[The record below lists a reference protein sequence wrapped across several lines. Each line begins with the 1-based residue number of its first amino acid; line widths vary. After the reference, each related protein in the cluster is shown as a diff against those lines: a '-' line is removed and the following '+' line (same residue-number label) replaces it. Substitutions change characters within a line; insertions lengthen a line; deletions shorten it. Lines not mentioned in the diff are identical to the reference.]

1 MNIFKKRP
9 MQLLLASSLT
19 ALAACGGSSGDSTA
33 GGSSDSSGTFN
44 LAVTDAAIDSA
55 NHVFVEFTGVSI
67 QPADGEVIEFTFEEA
82 KQIDLLAL
90 QGSASEGLVTG
101 EEVPTGDYEWIRLH
115 VNAEADS
122 VIDSYIEM
130 NDGSQMELWIPSGSE
145 TGLKLVNGFTVT
157 ANGSVDFTIDFDLR
171 KSVVLPPAQQIGGA
185 ILKPALRLIDNTASG
200 NISGTVDGTLISEQ
214 CADPSTQTGA
224 VYVYSGADATVSD
237 VRGTEADPI
246 TTALVSEVEGGYG
259 YEAGFLDEGDYTV
272 AYTCGA
278 SDDDPE
284 AEDSLTFVGTT
295 NATVEADATTEVNFA
310 SDAEADTGTMSMEVT
325 DGPVDS
331 ASKVVVQFDGVEII
345 GSGETESRLI
355 AFEEPKTL
363 DLLTL
368 QGSATAGLFT
378 NEPLEAGT
386 YEQIRLMVTAADD
399 GEMDSYIEFENGD
412 QSELWIP
419 SGDETGLKL
428 NGPFVVEAGGS
439 SEFVIDFD
447 LRKSVVF
454 TGGAPEQGTDQQ
466 PEDAGGDGQGIILR
480 PTLRIVDK
488 SIATHIE
495 GEVAETE
502 MADTE
507 CEAGAAVYVFAGA
520 DATVGELGS
529 ANEPLATANVNA
541 NAEGGFEYEI
551 GFLEP
556 DEYTVAFTC
565 QADLD
570 SPETEDGI
578 EFKQS
583 ASITIEAGAEAAL
596 NFNQQ

>member
-1 MNIFKKRP
+1 MKTLKNTP
-9 MQLLLASSLT
+9 LQLLLASSLT
-19 ALAACGGSSGDSTA
+19 ALVACGGGSGDGST
-33 GGSSDSSGTFN
+33 GGTDGSNDSTGSFN

-55 NHVFVEFTGVSI
+55 SHVFVEFTGVSI
-67 QPADGEVIEFTFEEA
+67 QPVDGEVIEFTFDEA

-90 QGSASEGLVTG
+90 QGSASEGLVSG

-115 VNAEADS
+115 VNAEADGM
-122 VIDSYIEM
+122 VDSYIEM
-130 NDGSQMELWIPSGSE
+130 DDGNQMELWIPSGSQ

-157 ANGSVDFTIDFDLR
+157 ANNSVDFTIDFDLR
-171 KSVVLPPAQQIGGA
+171 KSVVLPPADQIGGA

-200 NISGTVDGTLISEQ
+200 NISGSVDGTLLSEQ
-214 CADPSTQTGA
+214 CADPATQTGA

-237 VRGTEADPI
+237 VRGTEGDPI
-246 TTALVSEVEGGYG
+246 TTALVSETDGGYG
-259 YEAGFLDEGDYTV
+259 YEVGFLDEGDYTL

-310 SDAEADTGTMSMEVT
+310 SDAEADTGTMSMDVT

-355 AFEEPKTL
+355 AFDEPKTL

-368 QGSATAGLFT
+368 QGSNSADLFT
-378 NEPLEAGT
+378 NETLEAGS
-386 YEQIRLMVTAADD
+386 YEQVRLMVTAALD
-399 GEMDSYIEFENGD
+399 GEMDSYIEFEDGT

-419 SGDETGLKL
+419 SGDETGLKM
-428 NGPFVVEAGGS
+428 NGPFMVEAGGS

-447 LRKSVVF
+447 LRKSVIA
-454 TGGAPEQGTDQQ
+454 TGGDTPEQGDQADQ
-466 PEDAGGDGQGIILR
+466 GGQGTILR
-480 PTLRIVDK
+480 PTLRIVDE
-488 SIATHIE
+488 STATPLE
-495 GEVAETE
+495 GEVDAAE
-502 MADTE
+502 MADAE
-507 CEAGAAVYVFAGA
+507 CENGAAVYVFAGA

-529 ANEPLATANVNA
+529 DNEPLATANIEVT
-541 NAEGGFEYEI
+541 AEGDYEYEV

-556 DEYTVAFTC
+556 ADYTVAVTC

-570 SPETEDGI
+570 SPDSVDDI

-583 ASITIEAGAEAAL
+583 ASVTIEADVEAAL
-596 NFNQQ
+596 DFNQQ